1 MCQFN
6 VFISYHKSVFPHEKW
21 SQNDKASLSSQI
33 AMLSLHNYLIHF
45 MCELDCLSE

>member
-6 VFISYHKSVFPHEKW
+6 VFIFYHKSIFPHEKW

-33 AMLSLHNYLIHF
+33 AMLSLHDYLIHF